1 MPTVAGTGTAA
12 IRDSRVR
19 GPETAE
25 AETDSG
31 FRQTDLKQAEGQGEP
46 VESRHVRLV
55 AVFAL
60 ALLGLSTTALAATV
74 YFAADQA
81 LLRQVLD
88 GMEIEFTVTLDENAD
103 PVWTFTFSGITVTI
117 ASYDET
123 TPGRY
128 ASLLFYA
135 GWAPDTTQ
143 VSLSAINDWNRRSRF
158 GRAYVDETG
167 DPAIEL
173 DLLLAGGVTA
183 QTLEEYIEIFVA
195 TVSDLGVALQL

>member
-1 MPTVAGTGTAA
+1 
-12 IRDSRVR
+12 
-19 GPETAE
+19 
-25 AETDSG
+25 
-31 FRQTDLKQAEGQGEP
+31 